1 MLPTKNDLP
10 ESTRAAVVKMLN
22 QRLAESIDLQ
32 LQAKQAHWNVRGPH
46 FYQLHKLFDQV
57 AEEASE
63 FTDLIAER
71 ASALGGVPDGTP
83 RTVVDRSKLPAYPTT
98 IHDGMEHVQ
107 ALSTSLAT
115 FARSVRTGID
125 EAASAGDAD
134 TADLF
139 TEVSREVDKLLWFVE
154 AHLHAKN

>member
-10 ESTRAAVVKMLN
+10 ESTRATIVRGLN

-46 FYQLHKLFDQV
+46 FYQLHKLFDEV
-57 AEEASE
+57 AEAVLE

-71 ASALGGVPDGTP
+71 AAALGGVPDGTP

-107 ALSTSLAT
+107 ALSSSLAA
-115 FARSVRTGID
+115 FGKGVRAGID
-125 EAASAGDAD
+125 EAAAAGDAD

-139 TEVSREVDKLLWFVE
+139 TEVSRATDKLLWFVE
-154 AHLHAKN
+154 AHLHARN

>member
-10 ESTRAAVVKMLN
+10 ESTRAAVVRLLN

-57 AEEASE
+57 AEEVSE

-71 ASALGGVPDGTP
+71 TP
-83 RTVVDRSKLPAYPTT
+83 WLR
-98 IHDGMEHVQ
+98 
-107 ALSTSLAT
+107 
-115 FARSVRTGID
+115 VRY
-125 EAASAGDAD
+125 A
-134 TADLF
+134 F
-139 TEVSREVDKLLWFVE
+139 
-154 AHLHAKN
+154 